1 MTRAK
6 LLVTICQI
14 EWSRSLEYADDDFM
28 VPHAHSRWLE
38 KHISTAVLRFIPGQ
52 GHISIGIKYRDE
64 VLKQAQDLL
73 RQG

>member
-1 MTRAK
+1 
-6 LLVTICQI
+6 
-14 EWSRSLEYADDDFM
+14 M

-64 VLKQAQDLL
+64 ILKQAQDLL